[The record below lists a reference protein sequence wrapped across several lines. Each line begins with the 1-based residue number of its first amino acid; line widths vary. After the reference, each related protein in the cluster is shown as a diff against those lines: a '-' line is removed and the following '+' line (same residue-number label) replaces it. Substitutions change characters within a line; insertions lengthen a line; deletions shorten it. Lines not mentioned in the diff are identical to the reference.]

1 MLTAYAAERLPLR
14 LLLPVAALLAL
25 AGAARRWPGMAA
37 FTGDA
42 VFALLLFAQFR
53 MWDDLADLPRDRA
66 RRLGRVLCG
75 AASVRPVVLAVIALG
90 IANLALAA
98 LRDPSGR
105 ATMALVAL
113 HVAVAALYRGR
124 RRRTLAGDRLLL
136 AKYPAFVF
144 VLAGP
149 RVAESPVTLSLAMA
163 AVYLGACLY
172 EAWHDGTSPLAR
184 HRRLVAL
191 DGVLL
196 LGSLAVLIWAHL
208 PGGHS

>member
-14 LLLPVAALLAL
+14 LLLPVAALLAVAAS
-25 AGAARRWPGMAA
+25 AGYWIGTAA
-37 FTGDA
+37 FTAD
-42 VFALLLFAQFR
+42 VMFALLLFAQFR

-66 RRLGRVLCG
+66 RHLERVLCG
-75 AASVRPVVLAVIALG
+75 AASARPVGLAIVALG

-105 ATMALVAL
+105 AAMALVAL
-113 HVAVAALYRGR
+113 HVAIAALYRGR
-124 RRRTLAGDRLLL
+124 RRRTLVGDRLLL

-149 RVAESPVTLSLAMA
+149 GVTASPVTLSLAMA
-163 AVYLGACLY
+163 AVYLGACVY

-196 LGSLAVLIWAHL
+196 LGSLAVLIWVHL